1 MIEDETRKNGTF
13 PDNGEVSPENI
24 KVYTT
29 CHEKYVESSC
39 TRGANR
45 RTRRDVMSNHVLN
58 YWGGDNDNLVL
69 RYKQRLLYDY
79 DYDFSGAVTRCGVCA
94 VKCNCFRLPE
104 ESKKKGLSHVR
115 ISLSD
120 LYSTT
125 LSR

>member
-39 TRGANR
+39 TRAAMSS
-45 RTRRDVMSNHVLN
+45 RDVMSNHVLN
-58 YWGGDNDNLVL
+58 YWGGDNDNLVQ

-79 DYDFSGAVTRCGVCA
+79 VRDFSGAVTRCGVVCA
-94 VKCNCFRLPE
+94 VELFPSPRRK
-104 ESKKKGLSHVR
+104 
-115 ISLSD
+115 
-120 LYSTT
+120 
-125 LSR
+125 